1 MKILTLLRHA
11 KSSWDDPATRDF
23 DRPLN
28 RRGRA
33 AARAMGRELRALKL
47 GFDRVLAS
55 PAIRVAETLAGLA
68 EGYGRDLDPV
78 YDERMYLAA
87 DATLL
92 EIVRGTDDDVARLL
106 ILGHNPGFE
115 RLVLLLSHDDGGEAR
130 ERLVEKYP
138 TGALAEIVLPVAHWR
153 DIRPETGALTRFVRP
168 RDLDPALGPDV
179 D

>member
-1 MKILTLLRHA
+1 MKTVTLLRHA
-11 KSSWDDPATRDF
+11 KSDWDDPATRDF

-33 AARAMGRELRALKL
+33 AARAMGRELRTLKL
-47 GFDRVLAS
+47 GFDMVLAS

-68 EGYGRDLDPV
+68 EGYGRDLGPV
-78 YDERMYLAA
+78 YDDRMYLAA

-92 EIVRGTDDDVARLL
+92 EIVRETDDDIARLL

-115 RLVLLLSHDDGGEAR
+115 RLALLLSHDDGSEAR
-130 ERLVEKYP
+130 ERLAEKYP
-138 TGALAEIVLPVAHWR
+138 TGALAEIALPVARWR
-153 DIRPETGALTRFVRP
+153 GIMPEEGELTRFIRP